1 MTGPVTGACRQTE
14 NTIVTTKFI
23 TNRNVSHQH
32 DPDKRVQVI
41 WSLNLLVSRYQSLFS
56 TEGYVL
62 TNRIGLMGFGR
73 IGRNVFRLLV
83 DHPHLE
89 VAAISDIVDP
99 TGLTYLLKYD
109 SIYGRFPRPVSYADG
124 TMQMEDRK
132 IAFLT
137 AKEPQEVPWKSL
149 GVDLVVDSTGKYR
162 TAEGTQAHLDAGAKR
177 VVVAS
182 TPEKPGE
189 VPVLL
194 RGINDGVLTPSTQ
207 AIALGSNTSNA
218 VAPILR
224 ILDNALGIDRVFFTT
239 VHAMT
244 NDQRLA
250 DVPGTDFRTS
260 RAAGENIIPAETNS
274 PEILAQVMPELA
286 GRIQAMALNVP
297 VADGSTVD
305 LTAIVAQPT
314 SREAVNAAVAA
325 AASGRFNGVIEFTAD
340 PIVSSDVRSSTYSGV
355 FDSLSTM
362 VMEETM
368 VKTITWFNN
377 GWGYSARIVEVLEQM
392 AIHLA
397 AGGGR

>member
-1 MTGPVTGACRQTE
+1 
-14 NTIVTTKFI
+14 
-23 TNRNVSHQH
+23 
-32 DPDKRVQVI
+32 
-41 WSLNLLVSRYQSLFS
+41 
-56 TEGYVL
+56 
-62 TNRIGLMGFGR
+62 MGFGR
-73 IGRNVFRLLV
+73 IGRNLFRLLV

-99 TGLTYLLKYD
+99 AGLTYLLKYD

-124 TMQMEDRK
+124 TMQMADRK

-137 AKEPQEVPWKSL
+137 AKEPHEVPWESL

-162 TAEGTQAHLDAGAKR
+162 TAEGVQAHLTAGAKR
-177 VVVAS
+177 VVVSS

-260 RAAGENIIPAETNS
+260 RAAGENIIPADTNS
-274 PEILAQVMPELA
+274 PDILAQVMPELA

-392 AIHLA
+392 AVHLA

>member
-1 MTGPVTGACRQTE
+1 
-14 NTIVTTKFI
+14 
-23 TNRNVSHQH
+23 
-32 DPDKRVQVI
+32 
-41 WSLNLLVSRYQSLFS
+41 
-56 TEGYVL
+56 
-62 TNRIGLMGFGR
+62 MGFGR

-89 VAAISDIVDP
+89 VAVISDIVDP
-99 TGLTYLLKYD
+99 AGLTYLLKYD

-124 TMQMEDRK
+124 TMSMEDRK

-137 AKEPQEVPWKSL
+137 AKEPQEVPWETL

-162 TAEGTQAHLDAGAKR
+162 TAEGIQAHLAAGAKR

-189 VPVLL
+189 IPVLL
-194 RGINDGVLTPSTQ
+194 RGINDGVLTPNTQ
-207 AIALGSNTSNA
+207 AVALGSNTSNA

-260 RAAGENIIPAETNS
+260 RAAGENIIPADTNS

-325 AASGRFNGVIEFTAD
+325 AASGRFSGVIEFTAD

-377 GWGYSARIVEVLEQM
+377 GWGYSARIVEILEQM
-392 AIHLA
+392 AGHLA

>member
-1 MTGPVTGACRQTE
+1 
-14 NTIVTTKFI
+14 
-23 TNRNVSHQH
+23 
-32 DPDKRVQVI
+32 
-41 WSLNLLVSRYQSLFS
+41 
-56 TEGYVL
+56 
-62 TNRIGLMGFGR
+62 MGFGR
-73 IGRNVFRLLV
+73 IGRNIFRLLV

-99 TGLTYLLKYD
+99 AGLTYLLKYD

-124 TMQMEDRK
+124 TIQLEDRK

-137 AKEPQEVPWKSL
+137 AREPQEVPWESL

-162 TAEGTQAHLDAGAKR
+162 TAAGTQAHLAAGAKR

-182 TPEKPGE
+182 TPEKAGE

-207 AIALGSNTSNA
+207 VIALGSNTSNA

-260 RAAGENIIPAETNS
+260 RAAGENIIPADTNS

-305 LTAIVAQPT
+305 LTAIVVQPT

-325 AASGRFNGVIEFTAD
+325 AASGRFSGVIEFTAD

-392 AIHLA
+392 AVHLA

>member
-1 MTGPVTGACRQTE
+1 
-14 NTIVTTKFI
+14 
-23 TNRNVSHQH
+23 
-32 DPDKRVQVI
+32 
-41 WSLNLLVSRYQSLFS
+41 
-56 TEGYVL
+56 
-62 TNRIGLMGFGR
+62 MGFGR

-89 VAAISDIVDP
+89 VAVISDIVDP
-99 TGLTYLLKYD
+99 AGLTYLLKYD
-109 SIYGRFPRPVSYADG
+109 SIYGRFPRSVSYSDG
-124 TMQMEDRK
+124 TMLMEDRK

-137 AKEPQEVPWKSL
+137 AKEPKEVPWETL
-149 GVDLVVDSTGKYR
+149 GVELVVDSTGKYR
-162 TAEGTQAHLDAGAKR
+162 TAEGIQAHLASGAKR

-189 VPVLL
+189 IPVLL
-194 RGINDGVLTPSTQ
+194 RGINDGVLTPNTQ
-207 AIALGSNTSNA
+207 AVALGSNTSNA

-260 RAAGENIIPAETNS
+260 RAAGENIIPADTNS

-305 LTAIVAQPT
+305 LTAIVTQPT

-325 AASGRFNGVIEFTAD
+325 ASSGRFKGLIEFTAD

-392 AIHLA
+392 AGHLA

>member
-1 MTGPVTGACRQTE
+1 
-14 NTIVTTKFI
+14 
-23 TNRNVSHQH
+23 
-32 DPDKRVQVI
+32 
-41 WSLNLLVSRYQSLFS
+41 
-56 TEGYVL
+56 
-62 TNRIGLMGFGR
+62 MGFGR

-83 DHPHLE
+83 DHPDLE

-99 TGLTYLLKYD
+99 AGLTYLLKYD
-109 SIYGRFPRPVSYADG
+109 SIYGRFPRPVSYANG
-124 TMQMEDRK
+124 TMLMEDRS

-137 AKEPQEVPWKSL
+137 AREPQEVPWESL
-149 GVDLVVDSTGKYR
+149 GVNLVVDSTGKYR
-162 TAEGTQAHLDAGAKR
+162 TAEGTQAHLAAGAKR

-194 RGINDGVLTPSTQ
+194 RGINDGVLTPTTQ
-207 AIALGSNTSNA
+207 AVALGSNTSNA

-260 RAAGENIIPAETNS
+260 RAAGENIIPADTNS

-305 LTAIVAQPT
+305 LTAIVGQPT

-325 AASGRFNGVIEFTAD
+325 ASTGRFKGVIEFTAD

-392 AIHLA
+392 AGHLA
-397 AGGGR
+397 AGGER